1 MSEENKQ
8 NLEDQESVESS
19 ETQDA
24 PGHESGEIIEV
35 EWEELTQIIQ
45 IREELLRL
53 ETHLS
58 RALLEHEKAKREI
71 LSRTELLQNAMY
83 EQGSQIRNLKN
94 IDPSL
99 VYELK
104 LPESQGGK
112 GYFVRKD
119 AESNS

>member
-8 NLEDQESVESS
+8 NPEDQELSKSS
-19 ETQDA
+19 EA
-24 PGHESGEIIEV
+24 PDQPGLESGEIIEV

-45 IREELLRL
+45 IREELLKL

-58 RALLEHEKAKREI
+58 RVLLEHEKVKRQI

-83 EQGSQIRNLKN
+83 EQGAHVRSLKN

-104 LPESQGGK
+104 LPEAQGGK

-119 AESNS
+119 AESS